1 MVPLSVLLSAVSL
14 GLGLVRAPYVGV
26 ACPGPNST
34 VCGRVGIA
42 VWLARPATEVD
53 VAVDGRRTRL
63 RLLNAP
69 SGMWIGFV
77 RLRVGAL
84 GLPPTWFGTPVKW
97 MTLHLR
103 VHFRDG
109 WRAGAVRVQLRP
121 GFG

>member
-53 VAVDGRRTRL
+53 ATLGGRRTRL
-63 RLLNAP
+63 RLVNAP
-69 SGMWIGFV
+69 SGMWVGFV
-77 RLRVGAL
+77 RLRLGAL
-84 GLPPTWFGTPVKW
+84 GLPATWYGTPARW

-103 VHFRDG
+103 EQFGDG
-109 WRAGAVRVQLRP
+109 WRSGAVRVELRP
-121 GFG
+121 GYG